1 MRTNGRKK
9 EFIEKTQ
16 TYIDL
21 LPDNANVDFID
32 HSIKSC
38 WGEAYKLVTCGGL
51 EIEDSIT
58 TRSTYS

>member
-1 MRTNGRKK
+1 MEGRRSLLKK
-9 EFIEKTQ
+9 RKPI
-16 TYIDL
+16 IDL

-58 TRSTYS
+58 THSTYS